1 MNKAENCSCE
11 ESFLEELSKLWLSDV
26 LFPLVSSLGVLG
38 NLVAILVLRCPEMKS
53 TFHQSLLTLAACDI
67 ILLGVT
73 LCDHYVDVTAPIY
86 VFLFPYVCYPLKNI
100 LISWETF
107 LIMSISTERFF
118 AICRPLCYRN
128 HKLSHS
134 SRTHL
139 LTNVLPSIVASI
151 LLNIPKFL
159 EFEFMTRNFTNL
171 L

>member
-1 MNKAENCSCE
+1 ML
-11 ESFLEELSKLWLSDV
+11 ESLSRLWLSDV
-26 LFPLVSSLGVLG
+26 LFPLVCIMGVLG

-73 LCDHYVDVTAPIY
+73 LCDHYVDVSAPIY
-86 VFLFPYVCYPLKNI
+86 VFLFPYVWNPLKNI
-100 LISWETF
+100 LMSWETF
-107 LIMSISTERFF
+107 LIMSISSERFF
-118 AICRPLCYRN
+118 AICRPLCYRT

-139 LTNVLPSIVASI
+139 LTYVLPSIVVSI

-159 EFEFMTRNFTNL
+159 EFQFFARQCNQ
-171 L
+171 